1 MHENLKNAEKMSNE
15 ATKIIVKWDKIT
27 ANGKPTY
34 QRFYGPQFYYK
45 LVAVD

>member
-1 MHENLKNAEKMSNE
+1 MSNE

-34 QRFYGPQFYYK
+34 QRFYGPQFLLQISGSG
-45 LVAVD
+45 LVAPSGMF